1 MAKTIKRKSH
11 LALKAPSAREPTIKK
26 NQRCAPSPLPRTPP
40 PASPAGLR
48 TSSNLGALAVLP
60 EAARGAGCR
69 GQSRGFPPPP
79 PRPQQGGA
87 GEKLEAG
94 GERAQEPRGRTDGGA
109 RRGVPGRAA
118 TRAGQRCARRGPRAG
133 GPAFSCKAAAGAG
146 RAPGGGACHARLF
159 PLRLFASLLIPG
171 RKPRNSCGPGRAE
184 AGGAGSGE
192 AAARWPG
199 HRAPAPPALSGRA
212 PRAPPEEAK
221 VCRQRVAARAGRRA
235 EGSGA
240 PLASRY
246 CSPTSRL
253 PSAVP
258 PPRRPGA
265 EGRARLGGHGRGPE
279 QGRGAGAG
287 SSSPGAAALRGADL
301 PARGPHT
308 PPCSARAPPCGWSCR

>member
-26 NQRCAPSPLPRTPP
+26 TKDAP
-40 PASPAGLR
+40 PAPCRGHPHPPLR
-48 TSSNLGALAVLP
+48 PVSELPVTSAPLRFSRRRR
-60 EAARGAGCR
+60 EAQGAGDNP
-69 GQSRGFPPPP
+69 GVSPHPA

-133 GPAFSCKAAAGAG
+133 GPAFSCKAVAGAG

-221 VCRQRVAARAGRRA
+221 VCRQRVAA
-235 EGSGA
+235 
-240 PLASRY
+240 
-246 CSPTSRL
+246 
-253 PSAVP
+253 
-258 PPRRPGA
+258 
-265 EGRARLGGHGRGPE
+265 
-279 QGRGAGAG
+279 
-287 SSSPGAAALRGADL
+287 
-301 PARGPHT
+301 
-308 PPCSARAPPCGWSCR
+308 